1 MKDLHEPVNTRNNV
15 LDIFIKL
22 KFYVTFIIELLL

>member
-15 LDIFIKL
+15 LDIFIKI
-22 KFYVTFIIELLL
+22 KIICYVYN